1 MWDKLALPNG
11 RRLVS
16 PSAEGHFTPPTK
28 KGEVMF
34 VITFSDLCQFSLV
47 IIGIIG
53 LLLQSRKKK

>member
-1 MWDKLALPNG
+1 
-11 RRLVS
+11 
-16 PSAEGHFTPPTK
+16 
-28 KGEVMF
+28 MF